1 MERQEDVAMMDE
13 TRILNAL
20 MDTLLPGG
28 EGFPPASATGTA
40 HMLLPRLRMA
50 DAALP
55 GELTAAIAAQGS
67 LPTDKEGWRAAVA
80 RLEAVEP
87 KLFVEL
93 RKYAYLTYYEQPET
107 IAAIRALG
115 LRYNSSPLP
124 EGYPTE
130 PFSAERDGP
139 RHRRGRWIATADV
152 RPIDVSVLDL
162 EEVR

>member
-1 MERQEDVAMMDE
+1 MMDDAE
-13 TRILNAL
+13 IFHAL

-55 GELTAAIAAQGS
+55 GQITAAIAARGPV
-67 LPTDKEGWRAAVA
+67 PTGREDWRAAVT

-87 KLFVEL
+87 KLFAEL
-93 RKYAYLTYYEQPET
+93 RKYTYLTYYEQPET

-115 LRYNSSPLP
+115 LRYNASPLP
-124 EGYPTE
+124 EGYPVE
-130 PFSAERDGP
+130 PFSAERDAP
-139 RHRRGRWIATADV
+139 RHSRGRWIATTDV
-152 RPIDVSVLDL
+152 TSVDVSVLDL
-162 EEVR
+162 EELR